1 MKMKSLGI
9 AMCLALGLANSAS
22 AFSLYQNS
30 ILEDDNLDQH
40 IDVNNNGILDIG
52 DKLRSVVEINF
63 IVDANGFYPAITL
76 SGGGQP
82 ELTGVVEIEL
92 VNKVNLFGA
101 TYLMQFG
108 PSATFTATYGAGAMA
123 AFFVDPSNDF
133 NISTCGGTAACVAAA
148 TNGAH
153 WATFGMADAD
163 DEWYSI
169 GSDDFGAAKAFG
181 GGSKVAT
188 FNYAL
193 SLLVNNTGRIVN
205 EQNLGPACGSIFACA
220 GDGKTEMVGSGD
232 VSGGAG
238 LHPDWGVRSDFD
250 YTLNVVPEPA
260 TLALLGIGLLGA
272 GVMGRRRKQ

>member
-9 AMCLALGLANSAS
+9 AICLALGLANSAS
-22 AFSLYQNS
+22 AFSLFQNS

-40 IDVNNNGILDIG
+40 IDSNSNGILDVG
-52 DKLRSVVEINF
+52 DKLRSVVEIVKITDGNS
-63 IVDANGFYPAITL
+63 FYPSVVL
-76 SGGGQP
+76 SGGGEP

-92 VNKVNLFGA
+92 VGKVLLFGS

-108 PSATFTATYGAGAMA
+108 PSATFTATYGAGALA

-133 NISTCGGTAACVAAA
+133 DVVTCGGTASCVAAA

-169 GSDDFGAAKAFG
+169 GSDNFG
-181 GGSKVAT
+181 GAKLLGGASKVAT

-205 EQNLGPACGSIFACA
+205 EQNLGAACGSVFACA
-220 GDGKTEMVGSGD
+220 GDGKTDMVGSGD
-232 VSGGAG
+232 VLGGAG